1 MSVDS
6 SGNQTNVGFSESA
19 SISADRRVVTFQ
31 SRATNL
37 VANDTNNSWDI
48 FVHELRATQPNDCIS
63 PTITASASTDSG
75 ADYVPDTWTNEDVKV
90 TLSAQDNEGDSGLKD
105 IRYSATGAQS
115 ISETIYDSQNLPPIT
130 TEGTMTLSY
139 FATDNAGNQESPAKT
154 LTVKIDKSAPT
165 LDTDNSDG
173 SDSIT
178 PDNRET
184 GVSRKIQPTATF
196 SDEMDPSSLIA
207 SARLYRWN
215 ALKKEWQPVPV
226 RVSVPVKR
234 RRWPRTRETRRG
246 CSWLTGSSRSPSP
259 PVR

>member
-90 TLSAQDNEGDSGLKD
+90 TLSAQDNEGDSGL
-105 IRYSATGAQS
+105 ILQPHFIIQS
-115 ISETIYDSQNLPPIT
+115 TALR
-130 TEGTMTLSY
+130 
-139 FATDNAGNQESPAKT
+139 PAS
-154 LTVKIDKSAPT
+154 V
-165 LDTDNSDG
+165 
-173 SDSIT
+173 
-178 PDNRET
+178 
-184 GVSRKIQPTATF
+184 VTAARIGL
-196 SDEMDPSSLIA
+196 PSSTPL
-207 SARLYRWN
+207 
-215 ALKKEWQPVPV
+215 
-226 RVSVPVKR
+226 
-234 RRWPRTRETRRG
+234 
-246 CSWLTGSSRSPSP
+246 
-259 PVR
+259 